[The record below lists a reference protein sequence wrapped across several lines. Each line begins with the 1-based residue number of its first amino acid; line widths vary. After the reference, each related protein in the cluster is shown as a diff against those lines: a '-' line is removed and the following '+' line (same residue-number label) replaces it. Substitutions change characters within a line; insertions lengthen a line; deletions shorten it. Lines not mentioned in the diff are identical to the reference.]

1 MALFHF
7 QDEKRSHRR
16 RYRKIQK
23 VPRHNV
29 QAGAERLGH
38 AASHLGRSIFLFCDT
53 RGEYSEVSVTATFWE
68 HALKLDSRF
77 QDTVNAKYFSV
88 PDCLWLLAT
97 FTLRAYVAA
106 SRSSRAARLP
116 LLAAAP
122 LDDGYC
128 LIVGVPTVAE
138 TAPRR

>member
-1 MALFHF
+1 MEFF
-7 QDEKRSHRR
+7 R
-16 RYRKIQK
+16 
-23 VPRHNV
+23 
-29 QAGAERLGH
+29 
-38 AASHLGRSIFLFCDT
+38 
-53 RGEYSEVSVTATFWE
+53 
-68 HALKLDSRF
+68 
-77 QDTVNAKYFSV
+77 QDTVNSKYFSK

-116 LLAAAP
+116 LLASAP

-128 LIVGVPTVAE
+128 LIVGVPPVAE